1 MERAL
6 DSNGSHHFGLPA
18 RIAAG
23 CIALI
28 AWTGLTLQLVS
39 SYQISSSVLL
49 TLWVMFAYFTIWTNF
64 LVAIVFSA
72 VAANRTALRSSW
84 VVAGTTLSI
93 LLVGG
98 LYVLLLRG
106 KAELSGDSAIAS
118 AILHMATPVVVFL
131 FWIFFAPK
139 GNLTWQHPL
148 RWAVY
153 TFLYLAYE
161 LARGATTGQ
170 FVYPFLNALLTGWG
184 QVAIN
189 SVAIGA
195 AFLLCGYA
203 MVWVD
208 HAAGPRPTR
217 T

>member
-6 DSNGSHHFGLPA
+6 DPNGPHHHGLPA
-18 RIAAG
+18 RSVAAV
-23 CIALI
+23 IALI
-28 AWTGLTLQLVS
+28 AWTGLAFQLVAT
-39 SYQISSSVLL
+39 YQITSSVLL
-49 TLWVMFAYFTIWTNF
+49 TLWVVFAYFTIWTNF

-98 LYVLLLRG
+98 LYALLLHG
-106 KAELSGDSAIAS
+106 KAELSGGSAIANV
-118 AILHMATPVVVFL
+118 ILHMATPVVVTL
-131 FWIFFAPK
+131 FWIFFTPR
-139 GNLTWQHPL
+139 GNLTWQDPL
-148 RWAVY
+148 RWSLY

-161 LARGATTGQ
+161 LARGAATGH
-170 FVYPFLNALLTGWG
+170 FAYPFLNALLTGWG

-195 AFLLCGYA
+195 AFLLCCYA